1 MLRLEA
7 MTDDPGRPHS
17 NYAESSGPAGLSRA
31 ASSMSAAMFARV
43 NSSCSAKA
51 QSGAGDAG
59 EEDGSDPEQDGCAVA
74 VTEFLR
80 LLAVIEPMLQD
91 PIELHPAALRFSD
104 AAVVM
109 ILQDRLLADPH
120 TAAEVHQ
127 HIADHMVV
135 SAGGKWQEASGV
147 VFAPDK
153 AKLLGEHLASIRW
166 LPFHLQKA
174 QCWTDCVQLLC
185 DLKFLQVLGLPC
197 AKVLCMRPRCTE
209 GVEGREGSGQE
220 H

>member
-1 MLRLEA
+1 
-7 MTDDPGRPHS
+7 
-17 NYAESSGPAGLSRA
+17 
-31 ASSMSAAMFARV
+31 MFARV

-51 QSGAGDAG
+51 QSGAEDAG
-59 EEDGSDPEQDGCAVA
+59 EEDGSSLEQDGCAVA
-74 VTEFLR
+74 ITEFLR

-91 PIELHPAALRFSD
+91 PTELHPAALRFSD

-153 AKLLGEHLASIRW
+153 AKVLSEHLPSIRW

-185 DLKFLQVLGLPC
+185 DLNFLQVLGFPC
-197 AKVLCMRPRCTE
+197 AKALCIQPYCTW
-209 GVEGREGSGQE
+209 GVGFREGSGRE
-220 H
+220 NSAELCGGGAVSHSCGRRRPANTREEFDCC